1 MFSGALLEKCRFS
14 ACAFDFSR
22 LNDVLARG
30 CSFENCTF
38 SGASLF
44 VTAFENCRVSGCS
57 FAGRRPH
64 RLGRAR
70 RHTRILCARSLSAQ
84 KAGLFRHQSARYELC
99 GSGPRKSRSFRLRP
113 YGDRVPQCAAER
125 MRLAPCQIFA
135 HRYPLCKNA
144 ENKDR
149 FGGRRCIS
157 QDCSVPS
164 STKKP
169 AKSFVK
175 KRVLF
180 CQPPYGVHRA
190 YKRV

>member
-57 FAGRRPH
+57 FAGADLTGWAVRGGT
-64 RLGRAR
+64 LEY
-70 RHTRILCARSLSAQ
+70 CVARSLSAQ
-84 KAGLFRHQSARYELC
+84 KAGFFRHQSARYELC

-125 MRLAPCQIFA
+125 MRPAPCQIFA

-149 FGGRRCIS
+149 FGGRGVLCRTAWRRRQLKTGKKFREKTRFIL
-157 QDCSVPS
+157 
-164 STKKP
+164 ST
-169 AKSFVK
+169 AVW
-175 KRVLF
+175 
-180 CQPPYGVHRA
+180 RA
-190 YKRV
+190 